1 MNRRKLMTLAGGLPL
16 MSTAYAQSPQSVF
29 RRSRPGDPSWPSAAQ
44 WDELEAKVGGQLVE
58 VRSPLEACRSAPESA
73 ECAAVFRGLKNP
85 WYIGDN
91 VALTQTSGWVD
102 AWTSAPSAYAVAA
115 RNAADVVAAVNF
127 ARTHRLRLVVKGGG
141 HSYQGTSNAADSLLV
156 WTRPMDR
163 IDIHDAF
170 TGQGCSDAAQP
181 AVSIGAGAVWLH
193 AYAAVAKAGRYV
205 QGGGCLTVGVA
216 GLVQS
221 GGFGSFSKRYG
232 SAAASLIEAEVVT
245 ADGAVRIANA
255 CTNPDLFW
263 GLKGGG
269 GGSLGVVTRLTLRT
283 HELPKFFGGAF
294 GAVKAT
300 SDAAF
305 RRLIE
310 RFVAFYRDALFN
322 PTWGEQVKFY
332 GSNVFEMAMIF
343 QGIDR
348 DRAEAAWQPF
358 TSWIAAQGGD
368 YTTVAAP
375 MFFAAP
381 AQYLWDA
388 EFLKKNAPQ
397 IVLSDDRPGAPE
409 GNVFWRTNQGE
420 AGWFLHGYELTWMP
434 ASLLEPA
441 RQPQLVDALFAA
453 SRRRTTSLH
462 FNKGLAGRAG
472 RGGRGG
478 ARHRDQP
485 GRRRR
490 LRPGHH
496 RRRGAAGLPGNRR
509 PRTRPAAR
517 PPQCARHRRRDGR
530 TAQAGAQP
538 RLLRVGV
545 ELFRGRLAGRLLGD
559 ELSQAAAG
567 QGQGGS
573 RGTLLRPSR
582 RRQRGLERRRF
593 YAPEVEA
600 PGALARWPILDS
612 VPFNSRSMFWWW
624 RAQTSGTSRVTRM
637 ATRGS
642 ARNQAAIAATTI
654 DSSVASEE

>member
-1 MNRRKLMTLAGGLPL
+1 MNRRKLMILAGGLPL
-16 MSTAYAQSPQSVF
+16 MSTALAQNAPSVF
-29 RRSRPGDPSWPSAAQ
+29 RRNRPGDPSWPSAAQ
-44 WDELEAKVGGQLVE
+44 WDELNAKVGGQLTQ

-91 VALTQTSGWVD
+91 TALTQTSGWVD
-102 AWTSAPSAYAVAA
+102 AWTSVPSAYAVAA
-115 RNAADVVAAVNF
+115 RNAADVVAAVDF

-163 IDIHDAF
+163 IEIHDAF
-170 TGQGCSDAAQP
+170 VGQGCSDAAQP

-193 AYAAVAKAGRYV
+193 AYAAVSKAGRYV

-232 SAAASLIEAEVVT
+232 SAAAGLIEAEVVT

-263 GLKGGG
+263 ALKGGG

-283 HELPKFFGGAF
+283 HELPKFFGAAF
-294 GAVKAT
+294 AAVKAN

-322 PTWGEQVKFY
+322 PTWGEQAKFH
-332 GSNVFEMAMIF
+332 GSNVFEVAMIF

-348 DRAEAAWQPF
+348 DQAEAAWRPF
-358 TSWIAAQGGD
+358 VSWIAERGGD

-397 IVLSDDRPGAPE
+397 IVLGDDRPGAPE
-409 GNVFWRTNQGE
+409 GNVFWRTNQE
-420 AGWFLHGYELTWMP
+420 ESGWCLHGYESTWMP

-441 RQPQLVDALFAA
+441 HQPQLVDALFAA

-462 FNKGLAGRAG
+462 FNKGLAGAP
-472 RGGRGG
+472 
-478 ARHRDQP
+478 AD
-485 GRRRR
+485 
-490 LRPGHH
+490 
-496 RRRGAAGLPGNRR
+496 AVA
-509 PRTRPAAR
+509 AAR
-517 PPQCARHRRRDGR
+517 D
-530 TAQAGAQP
+530 TATNPVAADA
-538 RLLRVGV
+538 
-545 ELFRGRLAGRLLGD
+545 FALAII
-559 ELSQAAAG
+559 AAAG
-567 QGQGGS
+567 P
-573 RGTLLRPSR
+573 PS
-582 RRQRGLERRRF
+582 F
-593 YAPEVEA
+593 
-600 PGALARWPILDS
+600 PGIAGHEPDLPLARRNARDVAAAMGELRKL
-612 VPFNSRSMFWWW
+612 VPNPGSYVSESNYFEVDWQGAFW
-624 RAQTSGTSRVTRM
+624 GTNYPRLRQVKDKVDPEGLFFVHHGVGSEDWSPDGFTRLK
-637 ATRGS
+637 
-642 ARNQAAIAATTI
+642 
-654 DSSVASEE
+654 

>member
-1 MNRRKLMTLAGGLPL
+1 MNRRKLMMLAGGLPL
-16 MSTAYAQSPQSVF
+16 MSTAYAQSPKSAF
-29 RRSRPGDPSWPSAAQ
+29 RRSRPGDPSWPSAEQ
-44 WDELEAKVGGQLVE
+44 WTELDTKVGGQLIQ

-73 ECAAVFRGLKNP
+73 ECAAVFGGLKNP

-115 RNAADVVAAVNF
+115 RSTADVVAAVDF

-156 WTRPMDR
+156 WTRPMDS
-163 IDIHDAF
+163 IEIHDAF
-170 TGQGCSDAAQP
+170 VGLGCSDAPQP

-294 GAVKAT
+294 AAVKAN

-310 RFVAFYRDALFN
+310 HFVAFYRDALFN

-332 GSNVFEMAMIF
+332 GANVFEVAMIF

-348 DRAEAAWQPF
+348 DQAEAAWRPF
-358 TSWIAAQGGD
+358 VSWIAAQGGD
-368 YTTVAAP
+368 FTTVAAP
-375 MFFAAP
+375 IFFTAP

-388 EFLKKNAPQ
+388 EFVKKNAPQ
-397 IVLSDDRPGAPE
+397 IVLGDDRPGAPE
-409 GNVFWRTNQGE
+409 GNVFWRTNQEE
-420 AGWFLHGYELTWMP
+420 AGWCLHGYESTWMP

-441 RQPQLVDALFAA
+441 RQQQLVDALFAA

-462 FNKGLAGRAG
+462 FNKGLAGAPADAVAAARDTATNPAAADAFALAIIAAAG
-472 RGGRGG
+472 PPSFPGISGHEPDLPLARRNARDVAAAMGELRKLVPNSGSYVSESNYFEADWQG
-478 ARHRDQP
+478 AFW
-485 GRRRR
+485 GTNYRR
-490 LRPGHH
+490 LRQVKDKVDPEGLFFVHH
-496 RRRGAAGLPGNRR
+496 GVGSEDWSADGF
-509 PRTRPAAR
+509 TR
-517 PPQCARHRRRDGR
+517 
-530 TAQAGAQP
+530 
-538 RLLRVGV
+538 L
-545 ELFRGRLAGRLLGD
+545 
-559 ELSQAAAG
+559 
-567 QGQGGS
+567 
-573 RGTLLRPSR
+573 
-582 RRQRGLERRRF
+582 
-593 YAPEVEA
+593 
-600 PGALARWPILDS
+600 
-612 VPFNSRSMFWWW
+612 M
-624 RAQTSGTSRVTRM
+624 
-637 ATRGS
+637 
-642 ARNQAAIAATTI
+642 
-654 DSSVASEE
+654 

>member
-1 MNRRKLMTLAGGLPL
+1 MNRRKLMMLAGGLPL
-16 MSTAYAQSPQSVF
+16 MSTAHAQSPKSVF

-44 WDELEAKVGGQLVE
+44 WNELKAKVGGQLVE
-58 VRSPLEACRSAPESA
+58 VSSPLEACRSAPESVA
-73 ECAAVFRGLKNP
+73 CAAVFRGLKNP

-115 RNAADVVAAVNF
+115 RNTADVAAAVDF

-163 IDIHDAF
+163 IDIQDAF
-170 TGQGCSDAAQP
+170 VGQGCSDAPQP

-294 GAVKAT
+294 AAVKAN

-310 RFVAFYRDALFN
+310 RFLAFYRDALLN
-322 PTWGEQVKFY
+322 PTWGEQVKFHS
-332 GSNVFEMAMIF
+332 SNVFEVAMIF

-348 DRAEAAWQPF
+348 DQAEAAWQPF
-358 TSWIAAQGGD
+358 VSWIVAQGGD
-368 YTTVAAP
+368 YSTVAAP
-375 MFFAAP
+375 MFFTAP

-397 IVLSDDRPGAPE
+397 IVLGDDRPGAPE
-409 GNVFWRTNQGE
+409 GNVFWRTNQE
-420 AGWFLHGYELTWMP
+420 ESGWCLHGYESTWMP

-441 RQPQLVDALFAA
+441 PQPQLVDALFAA

-462 FNKGLAGRAG
+462 FNKGLAGAPADAVAA
-472 RGGRGG
+472 
-478 ARHRDQP
+478 ARDT
-485 GRRRR
+485 
-490 LRPGHH
+490 
-496 RRRGAAGLPGNRR
+496 ATN
-509 PRTRPAAR
+509 PAA
-517 PPQCARHRRRDGR
+517 AE
-530 TAQAGAQP
+530 AFA
-538 RLLRVGV
+538 
-545 ELFRGRLAGRLLGD
+545 LAII
-559 ELSQAAAG
+559 AAAG
-567 QGQGGS
+567 
-573 RGTLLRPSR
+573 PPA
-582 RRQRGLERRRF
+582 F
-593 YAPEVEA
+593 
-600 PGALARWPILDS
+600 PGIAGHEPDLPLARRNTRDVAAAMGELRKL
-612 VPFNSRSMFWWW
+612 VPNPGSYVSESNYFEADWQGAFW
-624 RAQTSGTSRVTRM
+624 GTNYPRLRRVKDRVDPEGLFFVHHGVGSEDWSADGFTRLK
-637 ATRGS
+637 
-642 ARNQAAIAATTI
+642 
-654 DSSVASEE
+654 

>member
-1 MNRRKLMTLAGGLPL
+1 MNRRKLMMLAGGLPL
-16 MSTAYAQSPQSVF
+16 MSTAYAQSPKSAF
-29 RRSRPGDPSWPSAAQ
+29 RRSRPGDPSWPSAEQ
-44 WDELEAKVGGQLVE
+44 WTELDTKVGGQLIQ

-73 ECAAVFRGLKNP
+73 ECAAVFGGLKNP

-115 RNAADVVAAVNF
+115 RSTADVVAAVDF

-156 WTRPMDR
+156 WTRPMDS
-163 IDIHDAF
+163 IEIHDAF
-170 TGQGCSDAAQP
+170 VGLGCSDAPQP

-294 GAVKAT
+294 AAVKAN

-310 RFVAFYRDALFN
+310 HFVAFYRDALFN

-332 GSNVFEMAMIF
+332 GANVFEVAMIF

-348 DRAEAAWQPF
+348 DQAEAAWRPF
-358 TSWIAAQGGD
+358 VSWIAAQGGD
-368 YTTVAAP
+368 FTTVAAP
-375 MFFAAP
+375 IFFTAP

-397 IVLSDDRPGAPE
+397 IVLGDDRPGAPE
-409 GNVFWRTNQGE
+409 GNVFWRTNQEE
-420 AGWFLHGYELTWMP
+420 AGWCLHGYESTWMP

-441 RQPQLVDALFAA
+441 RQQQLVDALFAA

-462 FNKGLAGRAG
+462 FNKGLAGAPADAVAAARDTATNPAAADAFALAIIAAAG
-472 RGGRGG
+472 PPSFPGISGHEPDLPLARRNARDVAAAMGELRKLVPNSGSYVSESNYFEADWQG
-478 ARHRDQP
+478 AFW
-485 GRRRR
+485 GTNYRR
-490 LRPGHH
+490 LRQVKDKVDPEGLFFVHH
-496 RRRGAAGLPGNRR
+496 GVGSEDWSADGF
-509 PRTRPAAR
+509 TR
-517 PPQCARHRRRDGR
+517 
-530 TAQAGAQP
+530 
-538 RLLRVGV
+538 L
-545 ELFRGRLAGRLLGD
+545 
-559 ELSQAAAG
+559 
-567 QGQGGS
+567 
-573 RGTLLRPSR
+573 
-582 RRQRGLERRRF
+582 
-593 YAPEVEA
+593 
-600 PGALARWPILDS
+600 
-612 VPFNSRSMFWWW
+612 M
-624 RAQTSGTSRVTRM
+624 
-637 ATRGS
+637 
-642 ARNQAAIAATTI
+642 
-654 DSSVASEE
+654 